1 MKDLEQKFN
10 NIQKLYESGTISEKE
25 YAVLINNLDL
35 DKEISAN
42 AKQLQKKG
50 EIYDAMIKALA
61 LAKTVL

>member
-1 MKDLEQKFN
+1 MNDLAQKFN
-10 NIQKLYESGTISEKE
+10 HIQKLYESGTISQKE
-25 YAVLINNLDL
+25 YAVLIVGLDL

-61 LAKTVL
+61 LAKTIM